1 MDAIEAMR
9 IARLALAMHFD
20 IEPDVVAG
28 KYVGAYVAI
37 GSKKCDID
45 AAEAYNKLAE
55 MQAHIGEPFGED
67 GPVEDGFSSCTPFN
81 GGHNFCNPYRE
92 KLDWVKRCNKCGA
105 KEPA

>member
-28 KYVGAYVAI
+28 RYVGAYVAI
-37 GSKKCDID
+37 GAKKCDID

-55 MQAHIGEPFGED
+55 MQAHPCDAGCQYSKDLGMYPEYSCSGKCMYED
-67 GPVEDGFSSCTPFN
+67 KGT
-81 GGHNFCNPYRE
+81 
-92 KLDWVKRCNKCGA
+92 
-105 KEPA
+105 